1 MKADLLARFDEL
13 IADHDW
19 KPIPNCP
26 GRYVL
31 STESMV
37 PPEQLLGADAKVRTF
52 RVSTATDPV
61 LVARL
66 DGGGLISYL
75 RADNTYVHT
84 LNTVQGFHRKLSNLG
99 IDLSWRNTDSDI

>member
-1 MKADLLARFDEL
+1 VARFDEL

-31 STESMV
+31 STKSIV

-52 RVSTATDPV
+52 RVRTAKDPV

-66 DGGGLISYL
+66 DDGGMISYL
-75 RADNTYVHT
+75 RADDTYVHT

-99 IDLSWRNTDSDI
+99 IDLSCQNTESDI

>member
-1 MKADLLARFDEL
+1 MARFDEL

-31 STESMV
+31 SAKSIV
-37 PPEQLLGADAKVRTF
+37 PPEQLLGTGARVRTF
-52 RVSTATDPV
+52 RVSAARDPV

-66 DGGGLISYL
+66 DEGGLISYR
-75 RADNTYVHT
+75 RADNSYVHT
-84 LNTVQGFHRKLSNLG
+84 LNTEQGFDRKLSNLG
-99 IDLSWRNTDSDI
+99 IDLSRQNTESDI

>member
-1 MKADLLARFDEL
+1 VARFEEL

-31 STESMV
+31 STKSIV
-37 PPEQLLGADAKVRTF
+37 PPEQLLADAKVRTF
-52 RVSTATDPV
+52 RVRAATDLV

-66 DGGGLISYL
+66 DDGGLISYL
-75 RADNTYVHT
+75 RSDNSYVHT

-99 IDLSWRNTDSDI
+99 IDLSCQNTESDI